1 MQFSVFLPVNSLVT
15 TESVL
20 LHWVELIKV
29 EVACD
34 LKLKWPSESE
44 EIREGCV
51 GRAGYDDFEEGSRF
65 FGTRGGGGALENFA
79 ERLARYKGEVGGG
92 VGHEKSRNKSAHNG
106 SSCSC
111 IFV

>member
-1 MQFSVFLPVNSLVT
+1 MQFSIFLPVNSLVT

-34 LKLKWPSESE
+34 LKFKWPSESE

-65 FGTRGGGGALENFA
+65 FATRGGSGALENFA
-79 ERLARYKGEVGGG
+79 ERLVRYKGEVG
-92 VGHEKSRNKSAHNG
+92 HEKFRDKSSHNG

-111 IFV
+111 IYV